1 MSAMLSKLN
10 NMRVLRTM
18 SREFSIDV
26 LEDMLEKVRVVTE
39 EKRAQA
45 QVLHQEQAQKQAK
58 ISNWLETMQA
68 EGISVEEL
76 LTHAPGVPGGV
87 RKRSPRPAKYR
98 YTDVNG
104 EVKTWTGQ
112 GRTPKPIAQA
122 LAGGQSLDDFL
133 I

>member
-1 MSAMLSKLN
+1 MSLMLNKLN
-10 NMRVLRTM
+10 NMRLLRAM

-26 LEDMLEKVRVVTE
+26 LDEMLEKVRVVTE

-45 QVLHQEQAQKQAK
+45 QEHRQSQAQKQEK
-58 ISNWLETMQA
+58 ISTWLEAMQA